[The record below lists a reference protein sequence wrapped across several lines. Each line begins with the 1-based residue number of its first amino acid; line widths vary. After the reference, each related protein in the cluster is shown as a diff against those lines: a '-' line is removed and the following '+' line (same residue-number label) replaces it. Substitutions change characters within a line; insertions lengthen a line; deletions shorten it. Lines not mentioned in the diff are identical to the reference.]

1 MCSFLWMKIK
11 RKLKS
16 CVYLTTGRLRTEIQ
30 QHVRKLCKTLGLVIS
45 YHVLVNPTQS
55 GIYCTV
61 RLTLLKLWYMHM
73 SIHSSFYQKYDIAI
87 LVYVNVWKRGEW
99 KFFSGFEDRN
109 YINTLTVVSTG
120 IAKDTKNFYISKYSV
135 AVCVLIY
142 IMSCLQ
148 VFVLT

>member
-1 MCSFLWMKIK
+1 
-11 RKLKS
+11 
-16 CVYLTTGRLRTEIQ
+16 
-30 QHVRKLCKTLGLVIS
+30 
-45 YHVLVNPTQS
+45 
-55 GIYCTV
+55 
-61 RLTLLKLWYMHM
+61 MHM
-73 SIHSSFYQKYDIAI
+73 SIHSSFYQKCDIAI
-87 LVYVNVWKRGEW
+87 LVYVNVWKRGGG

>member
-1 MCSFLWMKIK
+1 MYGKEEEES
-11 RKLKS
+11 
-16 CVYLTTGRLRTEIQ
+16 
-30 QHVRKLCKTLGLVIS
+30 
-45 YHVLVNPTQS
+45 
-55 GIYCTV
+55 
-61 RLTLLKLWYMHM
+61 
-73 SIHSSFYQKYDIAI
+73 
-87 LVYVNVWKRGEW
+87 
-99 KFFSGFEDRN
+99 FFSGFEDRN